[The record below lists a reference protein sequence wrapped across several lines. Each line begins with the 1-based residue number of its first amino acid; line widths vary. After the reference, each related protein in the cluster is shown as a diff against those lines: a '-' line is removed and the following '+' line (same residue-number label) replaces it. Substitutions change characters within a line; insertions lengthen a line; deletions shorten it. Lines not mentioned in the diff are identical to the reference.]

1 MRLCKHNYGLFL
13 GLLIVCTFPGCE
25 SKKMETINLET
36 AKWTIQDIDT
46 PASFR
51 GLSVVSDQIV
61 WASGSEGTF
70 IKTIDG
76 GATWSVDSI
85 SGATDLELRD
95 IEAFDENTAYTMS
108 VGDGEKSRIYK
119 TTDGGRNWTLQFTNP
134 HPQGFLDGIAF
145 WDIDNGLAYGD
156 PVDGHCFII
165 RTSDGGENWR
175 RVAIEN
181 IPPAQ
186 AGEYGF
192 AASGTG
198 ITVFGTNHAWIC
210 TGGSTARVLRSIDK
224 GETWTIADT
233 PIISGETSTGIF
245 GLAFRDENNGVAV
258 GGDYQKPDQTDKN
271 CAFTTD
277 GGVTWQLNEDSPP
290 TGFKSA
296 VVYLPGSTP
305 PTLLTLGTSG
315 TDYSLDNG
323 TVWIHMDTTS
333 FNSVEFSPSGA
344 TGWAAGIRGKIA
356 KLAVL
361 KQ

>member
-1 MRLCKHNYGLFL
+1 MQLFQYRYILFL
-13 GLLIVCTFPGCE
+13 GVLSFYFFFGCE
-25 SKKMETINLET
+25 SKTTELINFEEVT
-36 AKWTIQDIDT
+36 WSMQAIDT

-51 GLSVVSDQIV
+51 GLSVVSDHVV

-76 GATWSVDSI
+76 GATWSVDSVA
-85 SGATDLELRD
+85 GATDLELRD
-95 IEAFDENTAYTMS
+95 IEAFDKNTAYTMS

-119 TTDGGRNWTLQFTNP
+119 TIDGGKNWTLQFTNP
-134 HPQGFLDGIAF
+134 HSQGFLDGIDF
-145 WDIDNGLAYGD
+145 WDMDNGLAYGD

-165 RTSDGGENWR
+165 RTSDGGENWH

-181 IPPAQ
+181 IPPALE
-186 AGEYGF
+186 GEYGF

-210 TGGSTARVLRSIDK
+210 TGGSAARVLRSTDR
-224 GETWTIADT
+224 GESWTIADT

-245 GLAFRDENNGVAV
+245 GLAFRDENNGVVV
-258 GGDYQKPDQTDKN
+258 GGDYLKPDQTDKN
-271 CAFTTD
+271 YAFTAD
-277 GGVTWQLNEDSPP
+277 GGVTWQLNKNSPP

-296 VVYLPGSTP
+296 VAYLPGSTP
-305 PTLLTLGTSG
+305 LSLITLGTSG
-315 TDYSLDNG
+315 TDYSLNNG
-323 TVWIHMDTTS
+323 LVWTHMDTTS

-356 KLAVL
+356 KLE
-361 KQ
+361 